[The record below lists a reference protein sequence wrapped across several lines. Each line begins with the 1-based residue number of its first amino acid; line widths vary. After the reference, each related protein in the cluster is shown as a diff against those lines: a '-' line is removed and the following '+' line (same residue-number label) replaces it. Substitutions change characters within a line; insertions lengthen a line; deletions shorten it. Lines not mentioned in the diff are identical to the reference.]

1 MSRPAEEGAPSTRSI
16 QTEVSGYQT
25 VMVNEGF
32 SSWGERQSREPIGP
46 FQVWVL
52 VEGAVKSEQKER
64 DAGLCELAALHGLCL
79 RESSWPLLLNVS
91 RMLWF
96 LFFLGHRLFLPS

>member
-52 VEGAVKSEQKER
+52 VEGAVLSSRSRKNEM
-64 DAGLCELAALHGLCL
+64 LVCEN
-79 RESSWPLLLNVS
+79 WQ
-91 RMLWF
+91 
-96 LFFLGHRLFLPS
+96 PSTACV